1 MGVWDK
7 IPPVPVYF
15 SLVCSS
21 KAGTEEL
28 NLRPPFRKAGIFI
41 TAWLREL
48 GFVVAASIPPVLLQ
62 HPSAVSCPGVRDKPW
77 PWGHLWGSL
86 GDAQGPWCVS
96 DPLGSPCNDRCPL
109 GWSVHD
115 PRGLL
120 GVSGFY
126 WLTGNGFTINLGRS
140 GLEALPSLPTHSQ
153 LLLSTLCH
161 PDQVSPWSDPA
172 QGSRQLCQHGGTLA
186 ATTASMSDFWHKLGC
201 CVVEK
206 PQPVST
212 SILVQ
217 PFRGGQWAQQGLM
230 AFIPLQKKR
239 RRRIDRSMIGE
250 PMNFVHLTHI
260 GSGDMAAGEGLPMV
274 PQR

>member
-1 MGVWDK
+1 M
-7 IPPVPVYF
+7 
-15 SLVCSS
+15 
-21 KAGTEEL
+21 
-28 NLRPPFRKAGIFI
+28 R
-41 TAWLREL
+41 
-48 GFVVAASIPPVLLQ
+48 
-62 HPSAVSCPGVRDKPW
+62 
-77 PWGHLWGSL
+77 
-86 GDAQGPWCVS
+86 
-96 DPLGSPCNDRCPL
+96 
-109 GWSVHD
+109 D

-126 WLTGNGFTINLGRS
+126 CLMGNCFSINLERS
-140 GLEALPSLPTHSQ
+140 DLEASPSLPTHSQ

-172 QGSRQLCQHGGTLA
+172 QGSWQLCQHGGTLA

-212 SILVQ
+212 SSLVQ
-217 PFRGGQWAQQGLM
+217 PFQGGEWAQQGLM

-274 PQR
+274 PQSYRRAGGLGWGAGDQRWGVGAQGWVTGGVFGVVGVGFGVVESHGWVMGVALGMLGLSVEWWVLY